1 VTRVIKIGGRVQED
15 PALAPTIAALWHEG
29 ARPMVIVHG
38 GGDAVTRL
46 QKAFG
51 IEARF
56 EGGRRVT
63 TEQDVELVRMALSG
77 LANKQLVSSLVSEG
91 VRAVGISGEDDG
103 LIGATPKDPAR
114 LGHVGDVTTVRP
126 SLVHE
131 LLGAGLLP
139 VISPVSRNSTTT
151 LGPALNV
158 NGDDAAAVIAIALDA
173 TELLLVSDVPGVMVG
188 GEVID
193 ALTSDSARALIDDG
207 TAAKGMAAKLE
218 AAIVALDGGVSRVR
232 ICDLGGMS
240 DFSRGTTLTVSA
252 PPVRRSASS
261 SIGEVVSA
269 VDLTVGGLL

>member
-1 VTRVIKIGGRVQED
+1 
-15 PALAPTIAALWHEG
+15 
-29 ARPMVIVHG
+29 MVIVHG

-56 EGGRRVT
+56 DGGRRIT

-77 LANKQLVSSLVSEG
+77 VANKQLVSSLVSEG

-103 LIGATPKDPAR
+103 LFGATPKDPER
-114 LGHVGDVTTVRP
+114 LGYVGDVTTVRP
-126 SLVHE
+126 SLIHE

-139 VISPVSRNSTTT
+139 VISPVSRNSTST

-158 NGDDAAAVIAIALDA
+158 NGDDAAAVLAIALDA
-173 TELLLVSDVPGVMVG
+173 GELLLVSDVPGVLID
-188 GEVID
+188 GEVVGS
-193 ALTSDSARALIDDG
+193 LTSDRARALIAGG
-207 TAAKGMAAKLE
+207 TAVQGMAAKLE
-218 AAIVALDGGVSRVR
+218 AAIVALDGGVPRVR
-232 ICDLGGMS
+232 ICDLSGMS
-240 DFSRGTTLTVSA
+240 DFSRGTTMTVSA

-269 VDLTVGGLL
+269 VGQTVGGLL

>member
-1 VTRVIKIGGRVQED
+1 VTRVIKVGGRVQQD
-15 PALAPTIAALWHEG
+15 PALAPAIAQLWHDG
-29 ARPMVIVHG
+29 ARPMVVVHG

-56 EGGRRVT
+56 EGGRRIT

-77 LANKQLVSSLVSEG
+77 VANKQLVSSLVSEG

-126 SLVHE
+126 SILLD
-131 LLGAGLLP
+131 LLGIGILP
-139 VISPVSRNSTTT
+139 VISPVSRNSTNT

-158 NGDDAAAVIAIALDA
+158 NGDDAAAVLAIALDA
-173 TELLLVSDVPGVMVG
+173 TELLLVSDVPGVF
-188 GEVID
+188 ID
-193 ALTSDSARALIDDG
+193 GDIVESLTSESARSLIADG
-207 TAAKGMAAKLE
+207 IAVQGMAAKLE
-218 AAIVALDGGVSRVR
+218 AAITALEGGVARVR
-232 ICDLGGMS
+232 ICDLAGMS
-240 DFSRGTTLTVSA
+240 DFSCGTTLTVSA
-252 PPVRRSASS
+252 QPVRRSSSS

-269 VDLTVGGLL
+269 VGMSVGGIQ